1 MFKAE
6 IFKAYDI
13 RGIYNQDFNDD
24 LAYQLGLAYV
34 SLRSQEADCKDKKGK
49 LKIVVGRD
57 MRLSS
62 GSLKSALIKGLLA
75 AGADVFDID
84 LASTPTFYFA
94 VGSDN
99 YDGGI
104 MISASHNPKE
114 WNGFKV
120 VRAKARPISGDT
132 GLQDLKEKISTGK
145 LTPASQPGQ
154 LHVLDGILE
163 KQIAHDIKQAQ
174 VKNIKKLK
182 VVVDAANSMG
192 ALYIEKLFHS
202 IPAQLIPLNFDLDG
216 SFPAH
221 EADPLKDENN
231 AQLKA
236 TILEEKADL
245 GIAIDGDGDRIF
257 FLDEKGNT
265 INQAIIRGIL
275 AKIFLQAKPGAKI
288 GHDIRPG
295 KITEDLITENGG
307 QAVLTRVGHALIK
320 EQMIKEDI
328 YFAGES
334 SGHFYINLEIGCFE
348 MPPLMILKFLEEISN
363 AKTLSQYVKPLEK
376 YFQSGEINSDVE
388 DKEAVLEKLEKSYSK
403 GEINKLDGLS
413 ISFPDFWFNVRP
425 SNTENKLRLNL
436 EAKDQKTLTDKTEEI
451 LKIIRA

>member
-13 RGIYNQDFNDD
+13 RGIYGQDFDDD

-34 SLRSQEADCKDKKGK
+34 SLRSQEADCKNKKEK

-62 GSLKSALIKGLLA
+62 GNLKSALIKGLLD
-75 AGADVFDID
+75 AGVDVFDID

-94 VGSDN
+94 VGSGD

-132 GLQDLKEKISTGK
+132 GLQDLREKIGSGK
-145 LTPASQPGQ
+145 LTPAPQKGE
-154 LHVLDGILE
+154 LYVLDGILE
-163 KQIAHDIKQAQ
+163 KQIAHDISHAQ
-174 VKNIKKLK
+174 IKNIKQLK

-202 IPAQLIPLNFDLDG
+202 ISAQLIPLNFELDG

-231 AQLKA
+231 IQLKTA
-236 TILEEKADL
+236 VLEEKADL

-257 FLDEKGNT
+257 FLDEQGNT
-265 INQAIIRGIL
+265 INQAIIRGVL
-275 AKIFLQAKPGAKI
+275 AKIFLQEKPGAKI

-295 KITEDLITENGG
+295 KITEDLIAENGG

-334 SGHFYINLEIGCFE
+334 SGHFYLNLEIGCFE
-348 MPPLMILKFLEEISN
+348 MPPLMILKFLEEISG
-363 AKTLSQYVKPLEK
+363 AQTLSQYIKPLDK

-388 DKEAVLEKLEKSYSK
+388 DKEAVLKKLETNYASGK
-403 GEINKLDGLS
+403 INKLDGLS
-413 ISFPDFWFNVRP
+413 VSFADFWFNVRP

-436 EAKDQKTLTDKTEEI
+436 EARDKKILTDKTTEI
-451 LKIIRA
+451 LEIIRS